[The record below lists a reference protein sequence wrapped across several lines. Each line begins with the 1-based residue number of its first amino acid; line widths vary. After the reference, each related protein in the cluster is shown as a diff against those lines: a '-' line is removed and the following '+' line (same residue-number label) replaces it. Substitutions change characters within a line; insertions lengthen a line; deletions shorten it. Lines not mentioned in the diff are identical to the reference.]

1 MDLDKILKYGVEQ
14 NASDVHFS
22 SNEKPIIRIDGDLQ
36 RLEDQSVLSAE
47 DLLKML
53 EKTFPEESV
62 AELKD
67 NGQADYGYEI
77 PDVGRFRVNVFK
89 ERNGISA
96 SFRIIP
102 LQVWTLEQL
111 QSPEI
116 YKKLCDYPNGLIL
129 VTGPTGSGKS
139 TTLAAMVDYINQ
151 NKPCHIITIEDPVEF
166 VYQSKKA
173 LVHQREVHHDTISF
187 NAALRAVLREDPDI
201 ILVGEMRDPE
211 TIRLALTAAET
222 GHLVF
227 ATLHTNSAA
236 KSIDRIV
243 DVFEAEEK
251 NLIRS
256 ILADSLRAII
266 AQTLLKKEGGGRI
279 AASEILI
286 CTSAIRTLIREGK
299 IPQIYS
305 AIQTGKVS
313 GMRTLEQHLQELV
326 AQKVVLKDAVEN
338 IKE

>member
-1 MDLDKILKYGVEQ
+1 MNLDEILKLGIEK

-22 SNEKPIIRIDGDLQ
+22 SGEKPIIRIDGDLQ
-36 RLEDQSVLSAE
+36 RLEDSAVLSAE
-47 DLLKML
+47 SLLKML

-62 AELKD
+62 SELKD
-67 NGQADYGYEI
+67 QGQTDYAYEI
-77 PDVGRFRVNVFK
+77 ANVGRFRVNVFK

-96 SFRIIP
+96 SFRTIP
-102 LQVWTLEQL
+102 LQVWSLEQL
-111 QSPEI
+111 HAPEI
-116 YKKLCDYPNGLIL
+116 YKKLCEYPNGLIL

-139 TTLAAMVDYINQ
+139 TTLAAMIDYINQ
-151 NKPCHIITIEDPVEF
+151 HEPCHIVTIEDPVEF

-286 CTSAIRTLIREGK
+286 CTPAIRTLIREGK
-299 IPQIYS
+299 F
-305 AIQTGKVS
+305 
-313 GMRTLEQHLQELV
+313 R
-326 AQKVVLKDAVEN
+326 
-338 IKE
+338 